1 MWVRIGG
8 DKSIDMAID
17 LITITPRT
25 IAAPGRE
32 QSFELVDLG
41 LHGTGGEDI
50 TIRFTAE
57 EFADFAEKVSAVI
70 NPPPKSR

>member
-1 MWVRIGG
+1 
-8 DKSIDMAID
+8 MAID

-25 IAAPGRE
+25 VRGPE
-32 QSFELVDLG
+32 QAFELVDLG

-57 EFADFAEKVSAVI
+57 EFADFAHKVSAAAH
-70 NPPPKSR
+70 PPRRGQRPG